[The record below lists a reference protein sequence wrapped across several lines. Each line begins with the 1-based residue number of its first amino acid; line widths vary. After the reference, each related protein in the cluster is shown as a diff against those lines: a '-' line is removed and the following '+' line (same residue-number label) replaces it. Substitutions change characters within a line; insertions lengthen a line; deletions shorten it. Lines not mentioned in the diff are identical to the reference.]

1 MAKTNKRYVIW
12 RRRREDLLSFNGFPA
27 TGTLQAKIDEA
38 KGIVAATGSQHETI
52 LVLEVKKVVS
62 RCKPPIC
69 IEDF

>member
-12 RRRREDLLSFNGFPA
+12 RRRREDLISFNGFPA
-27 TGTLQAKIDEA
+27 IGTLQAKIDEA
-38 KGIVAATGSQHETI
+38 KGIVEIGSQYETV

-62 RCKPPIC
+62 RCKPPVC